1 MLGGIYMNNHQKVLV
16 FGCLLAIIL
25 FSLIVW
31 QKLPQDTAQHEVKTK
46 EIEAIEKGTYNSME
60 EAQKALVN
68 DVIKSDD
75 LVSAIYTP
83 NKKWKTPFYVIQV
96 SYKENK
102 QTYSG
107 FAFVVPENGKYKLEL
122 ADIRIKTYDGMQ
134 PIKDSIKIGENK
146 VHIYV
151 GTPLDNPFA
160 DSIRHSFVDDSIEVA
175 FQVE

>member
-1 MLGGIYMNNHQKVLV
+1 MNNHQKVLV

-31 QKLPQDTAQHEVKTK
+31 QKLPHDTAQHEVKTK

-83 NKKWKTPFYVIQV
+83 NKNGRHHFML
-96 SYKENK
+96 YKFHTK
-102 QTYSG
+102 KISRHTQGLLLLYRKMG
-107 FAFVVPENGKYKLEL
+107 
-122 ADIRIKTYDGMQ
+122 
-134 PIKDSIKIGENK
+134 SIN
-146 VHIYV
+146 
-151 GTPLDNPFA
+151 
-160 DSIRHSFVDDSIEVA
+160 
-175 FQVE
+175 